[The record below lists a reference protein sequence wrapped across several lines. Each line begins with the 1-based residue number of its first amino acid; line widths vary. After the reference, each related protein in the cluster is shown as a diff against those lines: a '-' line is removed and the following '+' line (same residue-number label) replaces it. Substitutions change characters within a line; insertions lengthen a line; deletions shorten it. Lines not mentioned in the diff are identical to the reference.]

1 MPVKPWPTAHPVP
14 TSSSSFASSAS
25 RVAACAI
32 EEGRQAVL
40 LAICCQI
47 YYVAGDRKKKKKKE
61 KRKRPSKKAITN
73 DVSFRAACLITSSSR
88 RSKRE
93 AIRDG
98 ERGGR
103 GERWTKAS
111 GGTRGERGKGEERVV
126 HFLRSGPPFT
136 IRSSSD
142 KRKEGRTI
150 NTSVIISLQIFSDA
164 STVRKCRLI
173 ASPVY
178 HFFNNTFLMPSRP
191 VLAVYPFNCRR
202 LSTAIIRGTL

>member
-1 MPVKPWPTAHPVP
+1 M
-14 TSSSSFASSAS
+14 
-25 RVAACAI
+25 
-32 EEGRQAVL
+32 L

-47 YYVAGDRKKKKKKE
+47 YYVAGDRKKKKK
-61 KRKRPSKKAITN
+61 RPKKAITN
-73 DVSFRAACLITSSSR
+73 DVSFRAACLVTSSSR

-93 AIRDG
+93 AIRGG
-98 ERGGR
+98 ERGTTNGERKREEER
-103 GERWTKAS
+103 GEKEGKEKRGWSTFS
-111 GGTRGERGKGEERVV
+111 GLDHPSRFDLSPTRE
-126 HFLRSGPPFT
+126 
-136 IRSSSD
+136 
-142 KRKEGRTI
+142 RKEGRMI
-150 NTSVIISLQIFSDA
+150 NTSAIISLQIFSDA